1 MTETRTRTTPIFQEI
16 PLPIKELVIAIKGAG
31 EMATGI
37 ATILF
42 QANFKHIFMVEIEN
56 PVAVRRK
63 VSFCEAIHE
72 GRVTVEGVG
81 AKRVENMKDISLAWE
96 NNCIP
101 VLVDPDWKA
110 IKTIRPQVVVD
121 AIIAKKNL
129 GTHRNE
135 APLVIGLGPGF
146 EAGQDVH
153 MVIETLR
160 GHNLGR
166 IIEKGSPAPNT
177 GIPGPINGFTSER
190 LLRAPCFG
198 NFTAII
204 PLGAMVKKN
213 DVVGHVGDQPVIA
226 KIDGILRGLIRD
238 NTRVK
243 DRLKIGDIDPRGNRD
258 YFTSISEKARAIGGG
273 VLEAILRE
281 YNH

>member
-1 MTETRTRTTPIFQEI
+1 MTETRTAQILQEM

-37 ATILF
+37 AIRLF

-56 PVAVRRK
+56 PVAVRRR
-63 VSFCEAIHE
+63 VSFCEAVHE
-72 GRVTVEGVG
+72 GRVTVEGVR
-81 AKRVENMKDISLAWE
+81 AKRVDHMDRIPGAWE

-101 VLVDPDWKA
+101 ILVDPDWKFLE
-110 IKTIRPQVVVD
+110 TIQPHVVVD

-129 GTHRNE
+129 GTRRDE

-146 EAGQDVH
+146 EAGLDVD

-166 IIEKGSPAPNT
+166 IIENGCPAPNT
-177 GIPGPINGFTSER
+177 GIPGPINGFSSER
-190 LLRAPCFG
+190 VLRAPCFG
-198 NFTAII
+198 IFTAII
-204 PLGAMVKKN
+204 PMGSMVKKEEIIGL
-213 DVVGHVGDQPVIA
+213 VGNQPVIA
-226 KIDGILRGLIRD
+226 QIDGILRGLIRD
-238 NTRVK
+238 NTRV
-243 DRLKIGDIDPRGNRD
+243 RNQMKIGDIDPRGNPD
-258 YFTSISEKARAIGGG
+258 YFTSISEKARSIGGG
-273 VLEAILRE
+273 VLEAILRK

>member
-1 MTETRTRTTPIFQEI
+1 MTKTTTAPILQAI
-16 PLPIKELVIAIKGAG
+16 PLPITELIIAIKGAG

-37 ATILF
+37 ATRLF
-42 QANFKHIFMVEIEN
+42 QANFKQIFMVEIEN
-56 PVAVRRK
+56 PVAVRRR

-72 GRVTVEGVG
+72 DRAEVEGVR
-81 AKRVENMKDISLAWE
+81 AKRIENMKDISLAWE

-101 VLVDPDWKA
+101 VLVDPDWQS
-110 IKTIRPQVVVD
+110 IKTIQPHVVVD

-146 EAGQDVH
+146 EAGQDVD

-166 IIEKGSPAPNT
+166 IIEKGCPAPNT
-177 GIPGPINGFTSER
+177 GVPGPIGGFTSER

-198 NFTAII
+198 IFTAII
-204 PLGAMVKKN
+204 PMGAMVKKN

-243 DRLKIGDIDPRGNRD
+243 DRLKIGDIDPRGNKE
-258 YFTSISEKARAIGGG
+258 YVTSISEKARAIGGG